1 MTGVARRMSRCCGC
15 RVALRWAWWSGAE
28 LVVGSGG
35 LGRVGCFGGLCRLR
49 DSAHLLRIL
58 PPSDVPKRVVPEE
71 PGSAEKHTVG
81 FMFLVH
87 KKAQSNM

>member
-1 MTGVARRMSRCCGC
+1 MVNLKRR
-15 RVALRWAWWSGAE
+15 RVRAGYRDMEFGMLEMFLRYLYSI
-28 LVVGSGG
+28 VD
-35 LGRVGCFGGLCRLR
+35 RVTE
-49 DSAHLLRIL
+49 A
-58 PPSDVPKRVVPEE
+58 VQ